1 MLEKLFDNPSYLIV
15 DRQWP
20 MSMTEAEM
28 KQVGFGYTGDQKVYR
43 FPNGF
48 GASLVQIC
56 ILRTNPDEIMPYT
69 GLHPVTDE
77 PLWEV
82 GVVQFNSDDDLDFT
96 LTFDTTVADDVL
108 RFVTDSRAELIL
120 RQIKELPPVLAA
132 CPHA

>member
-15 DRQWP
+15 DGQWP

-96 LTFDTTVADDVL
+96 LTFEQ
-108 RFVTDSRAELIL
+108 VTMWRDIWTRCISARWVKSYFYYFSSPWL
-120 RQIKELPPVLAA
+120 
-132 CPHA
+132 